1 MKDFSR
7 EVTLLCP
14 TCGNDQFEYPDES
27 EEQEL
32 DEKTL
37 YKCTDCGIEY
47 TKAELLE
54 LNQEVINN
62 HIEAIEADIFTEIE
76 KAFRRNR

>member
-27 EEQEL
+27 EEQAL
-32 DEKTL
+32 DEKIL
-37 YKCTDCGIEY
+37 YKCTDCGSEY

-62 HIEAIEADIFTEIE
+62 HIEAIEADIIKEIE